1 MQNSNHGINV
11 IYGKNESGKSTLL
24 DFLTSIF
31 YGINKNKNGK
41 EISNFDKYM
50 PWDEGE
56 FSGKVAYELDNGDN
70 FEVYRNFAKKNPKIF
85 DEEANDISKE
95 FTIDKLTGNKFFYE
109 QTKVDEELFNMSM
122 VIHQQE
128 VKMDSKSQ
136 NTLVQKASNIIL
148 TGEDSVS
155 YQKVLRKI
163 K

>member
-1 MQNSNHGINV
+1 
-11 IYGKNESGKSTLL
+11 L

>member
-1 MQNSNHGINV
+1 M
-11 IYGKNESGKSTLL
+11 